1 MKITNIYHVCFIS
14 FNYISKFYYFKIFLA
29 VIIRKRLDRSNIK
42 DDTLIRNESV
52 KKKLFDILNDDE
64 LENACLEDMSQEFE
78 NMSLTHHHR
87 DLPTLNS
94 FSSSSDDALYSSP
107 PNELHLPL
115 SQPPPLP
122 PPPPLSSSYN
132 EILFANINNT
142 TERYFGRSRL
152 ITTSLDKIPMNNN
165 AYDYPS
171 STCLLHPSYEHTRPT
186 WYTSPSPQWHMDD
199 QLPLTSVLK
208 RHSSKNDGHLNA
220 IDPNRLF
227 STKVAAYDIK
237 ENKYIQKYNNNN
249 HHHHHRKEQN
259 HVSYSLLNTSTPLAD
274 NSTTILPIIQDKS
287 SNLLMFI

>member
-1 MKITNIYHVCFIS
+1 LTIPRTLN
-14 FNYISKFYYFKIFLA
+14 
-29 VIIRKRLDRSNIK
+29 RSIGK

-78 NMSLTHHHR
+78 KISLNH
-87 DLPTLNS
+87 LQTLNS

-115 SQPPPLP
+115 P

-132 EILFANINNT
+132 ENLSININNT

-165 AYDYPS
+165 AYEHPS
-171 STCLLHPSYEHTRPT
+171 STSLLRPTYENTRPS
-186 WYTSPSPQWHMDD
+186 WYTSPSPQWRMDD
-199 QLPLTSVLK
+199 PLPTASILK
-208 RHSSKNDGHLNA
+208 RRSSRSDDHRNGTN
-220 IDPNRLF
+220 PNRFL
-227 STKVAAYDIK
+227 STKVTEYDIK
-237 ENKYIQKYNNNN
+237 ENKDIQKYN
-249 HHHHHRKEQN
+249 HHYRKEQKHIN
-259 HVSYSLLNTSTPLAD
+259 YSLMNISTPLVD
-274 NSTTILPIIQDKS
+274 SSTTILPIIQDKS